1 MTAQNGQFNIY
12 FCHKDEIKL
21 QSNYFRREKKN
32 TNTAQKEGG
41 GRDFGPMI
49 FKMTSVP
56 KRIHV
61 QAWMIRPSLKG
72 INVIGG
78 RDGKYSSF

>member
-1 MTAQNGQFNIY
+1 MDNLTFI
-12 FCHKDEIKL
+12 FIIRMKL
-21 QSNYFRREKKN
+21 SYRAIILREKRKKKKKK

-49 FKMTSVP
+49 FKITSVP

-61 QAWMIRPSLKG
+61 HAWIRPSLKG

-78 RDGKYSSF
+78 RDEKYSSL